1 MGEQDV
7 VYPWDGI
14 LCSLDKDGQSDTGDS
29 VDAPGRLSC
38 LKPRHKIMSR
48 NHVTKGQILYDC
60 PYWGSLESSALETI
74 DGRHQ
79 GLGERAG
86 TSCLMGTGFS
96 LGR

>member
-1 MGEQDV
+1 MN
-7 VYPWDGI
+7 
-14 LCSLDKDGQSDTGDS
+14 
-29 VDAPGRLSC
+29 APARLE
-38 LKPRHKIMSR
+38 LPETTSR
-48 NHVTKGQILYDC
+48 NHVTKGKILYDS

-86 TSCLMGTGFS
+86 TSCLMGRGFS